1 MARTLRLLK
10 TILELVAS
18 TKMLRLDY
26 WQKREKAIMTLVLR
40 FLQSAV
46 KRMSPLLAL
55 IPI

>member
-46 KRMSPLLAL
+46 KRMSPLLVL